1 MLRTLLAVGA
11 IALVSCTN
19 PFGPLLDGRPYAL
32 ARINEQQVPWTSP
45 SGGSITG
52 GWIKLDNDTLAERH
66 EELANGTSSTAAWT
80 RSGRYTLR
88 FGTLIIDYR
97 AGLQPP
103 GLGPLHPVDTFYVAG
118 NGLILRETN
127 YLAPLD
133 SMVRYYA
140 RP

>member
-11 IALVSCTN
+11 VAIVSCSS
-19 PFGPLLDGRPYAL
+19 PFGPLFDGKPYAL
-32 ARINEQQVPWTSP
+32 TRINEQQVPWTSP
-45 SGGSITG
+45 SGGSITA

-97 AGLQPP
+97 PEWHT
-103 GLGPLHPVDTFYVAG
+103 GLGPLHPVDTFFVSG
-118 NGLILRETN
+118 NGLVLREVN
-127 YLAPLD
+127 YVAPLD
-133 SMVRYYA
+133 SMVRYFA

>member
-1 MLRTLLAVGA
+1 MSRALLAVAA
-11 IALVSCTN
+11 IAIVSCSN
-19 PFGPLLDGRPYAL
+19 PFGPLFDGKPYAL
-32 ARINEQQVPWTSP
+32 TRINDQQVPWTSP

-66 EELANGTSSTAAWT
+66 EELANGSSSTGAWT
-80 RSGRYTLR
+80 VSGRYILR

-97 AGLQPP
+97 PGWHAGF
-103 GLGPLHPVDTFYVAG
+103 GPLHPVDTFSVSG
-118 NGLILRETN
+118 NGVILRETN

-133 SMVRYYA
+133 SMVRYFA